1 MTNEYLDF
9 LLSGG
14 DLWPDFSRVLRR
26 HRQERPQVPGRPPRH
41 QRPGH
46 LQGGDHHP
54 RLPLHHPGPR
64 HPALL
69 PLLLREG
76 GAGVRESGHL
86 QTGPAEEGRSLGP
99 GPVLHP
105 AVHRQVLVCGPQDRV
120 LRGPAPGDALQG
132 LRHCQRGRCLL
143 LQSEIIISLSSSSSP

>member
-46 LQGGDHHP
+46 LQVELSTNI
-54 RLPLHHPGPR
+54 REVSQCLK
-64 HPALL
+64 AL
-69 PLLLREG
+69 
-76 GAGVRESGHL
+76 S
-86 QTGPAEEGRSLGP
+86 Q
-99 GPVLHP
+99 
-105 AVHRQVLVCGPQDRV
+105 
-120 LRGPAPGDALQG
+120 
-132 LRHCQRGRCLL
+132 LRHYAKLMGA
-143 LQSEIIISLSSSSSP
+143 